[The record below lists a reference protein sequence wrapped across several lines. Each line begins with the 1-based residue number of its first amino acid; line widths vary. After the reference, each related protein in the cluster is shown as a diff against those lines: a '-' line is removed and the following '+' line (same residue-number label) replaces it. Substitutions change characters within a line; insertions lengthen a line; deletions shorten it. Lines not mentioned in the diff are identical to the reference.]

1 LGRVPPKRDI
11 ATIPMNFLFTIPAF
25 IRILI
30 VFAVILVSIHRKLAL
45 GHCFSLGAFAL
56 GILFGMT
63 PLAIFRSAAI
73 ALSHPK
79 TLSLAAV
86 VSLILVLS
94 HSLEAAGQ
102 MQRLLDRFQG
112 LIRIQAISIV
122 VFPAL
127 IGLLPMPG
135 GAIFSAPMVKNLGNR
150 EHLNAADL
158 SYVNYWFRHIWEYWW
173 PLYPGILLITAISGL
188 NLWAIVLKSLP
199 MTFVAVIV
207 GYWPIRSKLSFSN
220 RKPPVAESVA
230 NRSSW
235 PFFVELT
242 PIWMV
247 IVLGFAIGSGLSL
260 LNMFGHIAKESGLII
275 ALLLA
280 ILWVW
285 YKNDVSAA
293 TRRKVLLNR
302 KLGSLVYMVASILIF
317 KGILEDS
324 QAVVV
329 VSNDLIKW
337 GIPLVVVAV
346 ALPMLV
352 GLVSGITIAFV
363 GTTFPILISLIQAS
377 SANTAM
383 LPYLILGLVSG
394 FVGVLFSPLHVCLL
408 LSNEYFETSLN
419 QVYHRLIVP
428 CLAMVFAAVV
438 YFQILR

>member
-1 LGRVPPKRDI
+1 MDFI
-11 ATIPMNFLFTIPAF
+11 ATIPAF

-45 GHCFSLGAFAL
+45 GNCFSLGALIL
-56 GILFGMT
+56 GLLFGMT
-63 PLAIFRSAAI
+63 PLVILKSVAM

-86 VSLILVLS
+86 VSLILILS

-135 GAIFSAPMVKNLGNR
+135 GAIFSAPMVKNLGSR
-150 EHLNAADL
+150 EKLNAADL

-188 NLWAIVLKSLP
+188 NLWTIVLKAFP
-199 MTFVAVIV
+199 MTIIAVGI
-207 GYWPIRSKLSFSN
+207 GYWPLRGKLSFSRPKLVN
-220 RKPPVAESVA
+220 ADVAA
-230 NRSSW
+230 NRSPW
-235 PFFVELT
+235 PFLAELT

-247 IVLGFAIGSGLSL
+247 IVLGFAIGAGFSQLHL
-260 LNMFGHIAKESGLII
+260 FGQIAKEAGLVM
-275 ALLLA
+275 ALVLA
-280 ILWVW
+280 ILLVW
-285 YKNDVSAA
+285 HTNGVSMA
-293 TRRKVLLNR
+293 TRRKILLNR

-317 KGILEDS
+317 KGILEDI
-324 QAVVV
+324 QAVVAI
-329 VSNDLIKW
+329 SNDLLKW
-337 GIPLVVVAV
+337 GIPLVIVAV

-352 GLVSGITIAFV
+352 GLISGITIAFV

-377 SANTAM
+377 STHTAV
-383 LPYLILGLVSG
+383 LPYLILGLVCG
-394 FVGVLFSPLHVCLL
+394 FVGVLLSPLHVCLL
-408 LSNEYFETSLN
+408 LSNEYFGTSLS
-419 QVYHRLIVP
+419 QAYRRLVVP
-428 CLAMVFAAVV
+428 CLVMVIAALI
-438 YFQILR
+438 YFIIVG